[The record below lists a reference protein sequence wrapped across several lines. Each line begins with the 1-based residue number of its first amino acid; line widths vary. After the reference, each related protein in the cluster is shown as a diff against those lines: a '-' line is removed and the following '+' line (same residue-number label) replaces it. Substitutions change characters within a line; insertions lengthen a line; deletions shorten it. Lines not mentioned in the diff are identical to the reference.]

1 MLRYFNRREPPSAI
15 MRSQSSQFWRTSI
28 DSDLDLNFR
37 TSDADAANH
46 HVFDQSKPVVKIGP
60 GLRDRINTVTQPSP
74 FPEGRKGPRCVYQN
88 FRGQR
93 VDVPDELNPNPPLTS
108 ELRDRE
114 QRLCNAHHLLRS
126 CPNENCPY
134 DHISVLADDE
144 FESLLC
150 LSKSV
155 RCPSGSACTGVCFK
169 GHMCPYGRKCGY
181 GDDCKFTDLDDIDT
195 TIANRLIGS

>member
-1 MLRYFNRREPPSAI
+1 

-46 HVFDQSKPVVKIGP
+46 HVSDQSKPVVKIGP

-74 FPEGRKGPRCVYQN
+74 VPEGRKGPRCVYQN

-126 CPNENCPY
+126 CPNE
-134 DHISVLADDE
+134 IVLTITFQSWLMTNSSLFCVSLKAYAARLAPPALAFASRATCARTEGNADT
-144 FESLLC
+144 
-150 LSKSV
+150 
-155 RCPSGSACTGVCFK
+155 A
-169 GHMCPYGRKCGY
+169 
-181 GDDCKFTDLDDIDT
+181 
-195 TIANRLIGS
+195 TIANSQILTTSTPQLLTDL